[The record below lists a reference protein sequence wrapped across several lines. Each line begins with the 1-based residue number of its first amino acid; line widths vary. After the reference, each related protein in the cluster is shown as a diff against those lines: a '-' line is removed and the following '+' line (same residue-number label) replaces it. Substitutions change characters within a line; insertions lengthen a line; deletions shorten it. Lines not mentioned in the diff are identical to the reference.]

1 MELELEPEEDRTQVA
16 RETGADDASGFDYD
30 GRPLLYWT
38 ERQTLLCADCVT
50 DLGAPVVA
58 AVVRGVGAR
67 GRCDA
72 CGEVDD
78 GREAPSCGSVA
89 RALLS
94 RVRGAPCLAGE
105 PAPLS
110 ATLFD
115 DVPDGPRG
123 IVVKVGGASFWCTV
137 ERLL

>member
-1 MELELEPEEDRTQVA
+1 MELELEPEEQDTSK
-16 RETGADDASGFDYD
+16 GADDPSGFDYD

-38 ERQTLLCADCVT
+38 ERQALLCADCVT

-58 AVVRGVGAR
+58 ALVRGTGSR
-67 GRCDA
+67 GRCDG

-78 GREAPSCGSVA
+78 GRDAPSCRSVA
-89 RALLS
+89 RALLE

-105 PAPLS
+105 AAPLS

-123 IVVKVGGASFWCTV
+123 IVVDVGGASFWCTV